1 MMNEQIE
8 ISRGE
13 FYRLLASAYDHGA
26 KSEGLTTSPGL
37 AQIIL
42 EAVKIERA
50 AIAKRVHDKICFDH
64 LKVGNC
70 DHSVCFGMR
79 DLNHELTRGE

>member
-1 MMNEQIE
+1 MNEEIE

-26 KSEGLTTSPGL
+26 KSEGLTTSDGL
-37 AQIIL
+37 AKIIL
-42 EAVKIERA
+42 EAVRLERVS
-50 AIAKRVHDKICFDH
+50 IATKVHDKICFDH
-64 LKVGNC
+64 LKAGNC

-79 DLNHELTRGE
+79 DLHRDLTRGE